1 MISRRQ
7 LARDKA
13 QRVADE
19 TGKPQWVLFDNGGWF
34 VSAHPG
40 EWRHFGPDFEK
51 IEPQRKE
58 WTE

>member
-1 MISRRQ
+1 MMFCREIAERT
-7 LARDKA
+7 A

-19 TGKPQWVLFDNGGWF
+19 TGKVQWLFWVDGRWNFTGK
-34 VSAHPG
+34 PG
-40 EWRHFGPDFEK
+40 EWFDYRQAHK